1 MVSTF
6 TVLDFSLALIS
17 VVIET
22 QHLKTWKNHNN
33 LPPRWMQSTRETL
46 ASWHILHPSL
56 ASAPRDR
63 APMVG
68 ILPATKSHNS
78 TTTSCPLA
86 LSVGPRASC
95 QMKTARARAPTRNS
109 QGQWGKTAQ
118 IGPLPSDCRLPH
130 PIHLRLGE
138 QNLANHNPQW
148 HKSLSNYPKATIQ
161 TPKMLC
167 CDAKVLQIVE
177 AKRSWFLNNTT

>member
-33 LPPRWMQSTRETL
+33 LPPRWMQSTREML
-46 ASWHILHPSL
+46 ASWRILHPSL
-56 ASAPRDR
+56 ASGREIARRWLAYFQQRNHITRPPRVARSLCRSTCFLSDEDR
-63 APMVG
+63 TGANAKLARSTAEKPRKSVPL
-68 ILPATKSHNS
+68 LP
-78 TTTSCPLA
+78 
-86 LSVGPRASC
+86 
-95 QMKTARARAPTRNS
+95 
-109 QGQWGKTAQ
+109 
-118 IGPLPSDCRLPH
+118 DCLLPH
-130 PIHLRLGE
+130 PIHLALRRE
-138 QNLANHNPQW
+138 QDLANHNPQW
-148 HKSLSNYPKATIQ
+148 HKSLSNYPKATKQ

-167 CDAKVLQIVE
+167 CDAKILQIVR